1 MATKTKNKGGG
12 GKLGRSEILQV
23 RMTPKLKFGA
33 DMAAAK
39 CRQTI
44 SSFGEWAI
52 EEALKKPPF
61 AKAWKKRLAAL
72 KNQSLNDAR
81 RMARSIPF

>member
-1 MATKTKNKGGG
+1 MAKSRNNKTQ
-12 GKLGRSEILQV
+12 KLGRSEVVTIRLDP
-23 RMTPKLKFGA
+23 RLKFGA

-39 CRQTI
+39 CRRTL
-44 SSFGEWAI
+44 SSFTEWAI